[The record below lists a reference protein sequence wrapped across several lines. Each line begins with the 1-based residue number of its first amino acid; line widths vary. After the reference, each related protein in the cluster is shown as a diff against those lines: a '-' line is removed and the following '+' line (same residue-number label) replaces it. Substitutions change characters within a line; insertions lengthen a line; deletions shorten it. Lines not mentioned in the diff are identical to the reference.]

1 MKITKRQLRRLIREE
16 FRRVVLRESITA
28 PGTTPDLD
36 GEWSEKDE
44 ARSKILQQFAE
55 KVEAAVAALNPGE
68 GQPGHKDSW
77 DDIEFSSDGIAGGL
91 LIVRFYSSGRRA
103 HSIPIDVVKKSAT
116 QVANSMGY
124 KIRFTDQTQHRA
136 SADGGKGST
145 EGALYVHLEK

>member
-1 MKITKRQLRRLIREE
+1 MKKIASYRNYYNINKIFKTAL
-16 FRRVVLRESITA
+16 TA

-36 GEWSEKDE
+36 GAWDEADE
-44 ARSKILQQFAE
+44 ARSKALHFYAG

-68 GQPGHKDSW
+68 GQPGRKDNW
-77 DDIEFSSDGIAGGL
+77 GDIKFSSDGIAGGL

-124 KIRFTDQTQHRA
+124 KISFTDQTQHRA